1 MALQTDLSEFV
12 ALLISRKVEFVVVGG
27 HAVAFHGH
35 PRYTGDIDIF
45 IRPSPENATK
55 VMDALVA
62 FGFGGLSISMEDL
75 SKPART
81 IQLGRP
87 PNRID
92 LLTMISGVS
101 FEEAWASRV
110 RGDLGGQAVD
120 YIGFDALI
128 LNKRTSGRDKDQMD
142 VKQLQRTRRQS

>member
-12 ALLISRKVEFVVVGG
+12 ALLISRKVEFLVVGG

-45 IRPSPENATK
+45 VRPTVENGK
-55 VMDALVA
+55 LVMDALVA
-62 FGFGGLSISMEDL
+62 FGFGALAISIDDL
-75 SKPART
+75 SKPGRT

-101 FEEAWASRV
+101 FEDAWESRV
-110 RGDLGGQAVD
+110 QGDLGGHCVE
-120 YIGFDALI
+120 YIGLDALI
-128 LNKRTSGRDKDQMD
+128 ANKKASDRNKDRLNVQ
-142 VKQLQRTRRQS
+142 QLQRIRR

>member
-35 PRYTGDIDIF
+35 PRYTGDIDIL
-45 IRPSPENATK
+45 IRPVPENAAR
-55 VMDALVA
+55 VMDALAA
-62 FGFGGLSISMEDL
+62 FGFGALAITIEDL
-75 SKPART
+75 SKPGRT

-92 LLTMISGVS
+92 ILTMISGLS
-101 FEEAWASRV
+101 FEQAWTSRV
-110 RGDLGGQAVD
+110 RGDLGGHTVE
-120 YIGFDALI
+120 YIGLDALI
-128 LNKRTSGRDKDQMD
+128 TNKRASGRDKDLLD
-142 VKQLQRTRRQS
+142 VKQLQRINE

>member
-12 ALLISRKVEFVVVGG
+12 ALLISRKVEFLVVGG

-35 PRYTGDIDIF
+35 PRYTGDIDILV
-45 IRPSPENATK
+45 RPVPENATR
-55 VMDALVA
+55 VMDVLAA
-62 FGFGGLSISMEDL
+62 FGFGALPISIEDL

-92 LLTMISGVS
+92 ILTMISGVS

-110 RGDLGGQAVD
+110 RGDLGGHTVE
-120 YIGFDALI
+120 YIGLDTLI
-128 LNKRTSGRDKDQMD
+128 TNKKASGRDKDQLD
-142 VKQLQRTRRQS
+142 VKQLQKIKGS

>member
-1 MALQTDLSEFV
+1 LALQTDLSVFV

-45 IRPSPENATK
+45 IRPSPENAAK
-55 VMDALVA
+55 VMDALLA

-110 RGDLGGQAVD
+110 IGDLGGQAVD

-128 LNKRTSGRDKDQMD
+128 LNKRTSGRDKDHLD
-142 VKQLQRTRRQS
+142 IKQLLKIRRQT

>member
-1 MALQTDLSEFV
+1 LALQTDLSEFV

-45 IRPSPENATK
+45 IRPSPENAAK

-92 LLTMISGVS
+92 LLTIISGVS
-101 FEEAWASRV
+101 FEEAWETRV
-110 RGDLGGQAVD
+110 RGDLGGQGVD

-128 LNKRTSGRDKDQMD
+128 LNKQASGRDRDQMD
-142 VKQLQRTRRQS
+142 VKQLQRIRR

>member
-1 MALQTDLSEFV
+1 MALQTDLNEFV
-12 ALLISRKVEFVVVGG
+12 ALLISRRVEFIVVGG

-45 IRPSPENATK
+45 IRPTPENAAR
-55 VMDALVA
+55 VMDTLTA
-62 FGFGGLSISMEDL
+62 FGFGALSITLEDL
-75 SKPART
+75 SKPGRT

-101 FEEAWASRV
+101 FEEAWASRAK
-110 RGDLGGQAVD
+110 GDLGGHSVD
-120 YIGFDALI
+120 YIGFEALI
-128 LNKRTSGRDKDQMD
+128 ANKKASGRDKDQLD
-142 VKQLQRTRRQS
+142 IKQLQRIRK